1 MDNLESIGRI
11 YLTFRG
17 EGGIS
22 GYDQRSIGLGV
33 REGCQTPPWSLL
45 LHPSVFLMPT
55 DAALYQC
62 SSSTLIEYSQTYIIS
77 NTDPICMYQVSL
89 NLPMRDI
96 TPTYLCYLHS
106 LSFGQVQWS
115 LLCSTLL
122 IYALFLHKCSPKIF
136 TNNFSSHKL
145 SIKHPFNI
153 SNFFLSAISNISP
166 QMLFVCYYK
175 LFCMFV
181 IIGICLLLLSFAV
194 ILYGSAEHG
203 KCEVKMFVS
212 ISVNVVVDLFR
223 RLSA

>member
-77 NTDPICMYQVSL
+77 NPDPTS
-89 NLPMRDI
+89 
-96 TPTYLCYLHS
+96 
-106 LSFGQVQWS
+106 
-115 LLCSTLL
+115 
-122 IYALFLHKCSPKIF
+122 IYDRKV
-136 TNNFSSHKL
+136 
-145 SIKHPFNI
+145 
-153 SNFFLSAISNISP
+153 
-166 QMLFVCYYK
+166 LFVDNCP
-175 LFCMFV
+175 
-181 IIGICLLLLSFAV
+181 
-194 ILYGSAEHG
+194 
-203 KCEVKMFVS
+203 
-212 ISVNVVVDLFR
+212 
-223 RLSA
+223 